1 MHSTD
6 NNKPSQW
13 HSVIAGV
20 VAGLVTRSTT
30 SPLDVLK
37 IRLQTKQTNSTLSCV
52 TRHLVQ
58 THGLRGFWKG
68 NLAGCCRLGPYS
80 GVKFYLV
87 DQMQA
92 GDASEDA
99 SPTALDHA
107 VSGAVAGVV
116 ATLAVYPMELIRTHL
131 VVSHQTSSS
140 ISQECL
146 RIFQTSGFK
155 GFYRGCV
162 TGLMGAIPFEG
173 VQFACF
179 EYGKQYAM
187 EHRETAL
194 NTSDHLVLGSISGV
208 VAQMVSYPFDTVK
221 RRLQLQAKGVAEYNG
236 MAHCWTTI
244 VREDGVRG
252 LYRGAG
258 VNMLRI
264 VPYGA
269 VMFASYE
276 AVKEML
282 ASELVLA

>member
-1 MHSTD
+1 MHSND
-6 NNKPSQW
+6 NKKPSHQW
-13 HSVIAGV
+13 HSVVAGV

-30 SPLDVLK
+30 SPLDVVK
-37 IRLQTKQTNSTLSCV
+37 IRLQTKQTNATLGCV

-58 THGLRGFWKG
+58 THGWRGFWKG

-92 GDASEDA
+92 GDVSGAS
-99 SPTALDHA
+99 TALDHA
-107 VSGAVAGVV
+107 VSGAAAGVV

-146 RIFQTSGFK
+146 GIFQTSGFK

-187 EHRETAL
+187 ERRETAL
-194 NTSDHLVLGSISGV
+194 KTSDHLVLGSISGV
-208 VAQMVSYPFDTVK
+208 VAQLVSYPFDTVK
-221 RRLQLQAKGVAEYNG
+221 RRLQLQAKGVAEYHG

-244 VREDGVRG
+244 VRDDGVRG

-282 ASELVLA
+282 ASE